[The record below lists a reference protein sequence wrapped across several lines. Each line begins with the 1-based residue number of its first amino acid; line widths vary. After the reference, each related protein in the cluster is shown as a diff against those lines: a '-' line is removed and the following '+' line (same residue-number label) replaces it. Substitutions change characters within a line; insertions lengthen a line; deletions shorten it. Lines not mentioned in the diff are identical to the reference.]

1 MNILDDTREISAVNF
16 DEQNYITIGMKC
28 GSQVITGI
36 KIYGQGALHCD
47 VPWIAIYSGE
57 SIIKRVNTLLVQ
69 SVDYKPEQK

>member
-16 DEQNYITIGMKC
+16 DEQNYIVVGMKM
-28 GSQVITGI
+28 GGHVITRM

-57 SIIKRVNTLLVQ
+57 AIIKRVNALLVQ
-69 SVDYKPEQK
+69 SIDYKEGK